1 MKKFNLVLFSFF
13 FLLLV
18 AFVAKEPM
26 KRFEYMASYKKSKKM
41 PLESRIQGRAEERAN
56 QLRNVVT
63 GKVEEN
69 DWYKALA
76 EIEELSGSRLSSRGE
91 ELVWEDQGPN
101 QVGGRTRGF
110 VFDKTKEGRVYCAG
124 VSGGVFVS
132 ENLGHNWTPV
142 KNMADIFKVMP
153 IGCLIQSKDG
163 DIYAG
168 TGEYWGNTPN
178 AGFGSQFNGHGI
190 YKKKADEEEFVH
202 LTSTINGSLTNAQ
215 PAQFKRVLDIACN
228 PLDNDIVFA
237 ATDNG
242 MQVSKD
248 GGTTWTK
255 STSVP
260 NTAIAQVKYSYDGTV
275 IYAAWS
281 GRVFKSENGGTSF
294 VDLIG
299 NRPDW
304 IADGNQHVRI
314 AVSAYDAK
322 KLYACGIT
330 GTRGGDLKYVI
341 RSEDG
346 GTTWELIG
354 KSDASFSPLC
364 STLGCQ
370 GFYDLC
376 LTAHPK
382 DDDKI
387 FLGGSV
393 KSYGWSRNLGWVQA
407 SNWNSP
413 AILGL
418 NLVHADNH
426 EFAFHPTRPDTMVV
440 CTDGGPYISF
450 NSLSSFPNAT
460 WKPIFTGLNITQF
473 YDMAVNKYGEL
484 VGGTQDNGTQFI
496 TLTGGNSNIALEISG
511 GDGFDCAI
519 SAANNYQVAYT
530 TVYTGSLSRT
540 TDLTTTRKPLASGCI
555 EEGGN
560 FANVGFHTR
569 IGLVEK
575 VKVTP
580 GLFDEVEKS
589 FLFVFNQNGQ
599 YTISSNAHIPSQP
612 TAFTNWESGGVGA
625 IYGIH
630 STKDIGTVY
639 LFGAG
644 GVRKNTTL
652 KDFDSFGV
660 DRTIPNQ
667 PCLKRPNLAWTNLTG
682 ATGPIGGLY
691 VHQTDPN
698 YVVATQ
704 IGFGGTSKVFLSENG
719 TSFISKQGNLPVMPV
734 YTCAID
740 PEDRDHVV
748 IGTEFGIWE
757 TFNISD
763 ASPVWTESN
772 KKIGRVP
779 VFKLRVNS
787 LNAEECT
794 LIYAATHGRGFWR
807 APFPF
812 KTSCDYKKKV
822 RSGLD
827 YINNLRINFDIY
839 PNPTTDKIN
848 ISFESKIGANYMI
861 AIYDMA
867 GRNVKRMAYRAIS
880 GDNIINTDISGLQ
893 DGKYIVRVEDG
904 NNIVGGKIIVK
915 N

>member
-322 KLYACGIT
+322 KLYMETYIYWI
-330 GTRGGDLKYVI
+330 KY
-341 RSEDG
+341 
-346 GTTWELIG
+346 
-354 KSDASFSPLC
+354 
-364 STLGCQ
+364 
-370 GFYDLC
+370 
-376 LTAHPK
+376 
-382 DDDKI
+382 
-387 FLGGSV
+387 
-393 KSYGWSRNLGWVQA
+393 
-407 SNWNSP
+407 
-413 AILGL
+413 
-418 NLVHADNH
+418 
-426 EFAFHPTRPDTMVV
+426 
-440 CTDGGPYISF
+440 
-450 NSLSSFPNAT
+450 
-460 WKPIFTGLNITQF
+460 
-473 YDMAVNKYGEL
+473 
-484 VGGTQDNGTQFI
+484 
-496 TLTGGNSNIALEISG
+496 
-511 GDGFDCAI
+511 
-519 SAANNYQVAYT
+519 YT
-530 TVYTGSLSRT
+530 VL
-540 TDLTTTRKPLASGCI
+540 
-555 EEGGN
+555 
-560 FANVGFHTR
+560 
-569 IGLVEK
+569 
-575 VKVTP
+575 
-580 GLFDEVEKS
+580 
-589 FLFVFNQNGQ
+589 
-599 YTISSNAHIPSQP
+599 
-612 TAFTNWESGGVGA
+612 
-625 IYGIH
+625 
-630 STKDIGTVY
+630 
-639 LFGAG
+639 
-644 GVRKNTTL
+644 
-652 KDFDSFGV
+652 
-660 DRTIPNQ
+660 
-667 PCLKRPNLAWTNLTG
+667 
-682 ATGPIGGLY
+682 
-691 VHQTDPN
+691 
-698 YVVATQ
+698 
-704 IGFGGTSKVFLSENG
+704 
-719 TSFISKQGNLPVMPV
+719 
-734 YTCAID
+734 
-740 PEDRDHVV
+740 
-748 IGTEFGIWE
+748 
-757 TFNISD
+757 
-763 ASPVWTESN
+763 
-772 KKIGRVP
+772 
-779 VFKLRVNS
+779 
-787 LNAEECT
+787 
-794 LIYAATHGRGFWR
+794 
-807 APFPF
+807 
-812 KTSCDYKKKV
+812 
-822 RSGLD
+822 
-827 YINNLRINFDIY
+827 
-839 PNPTTDKIN
+839 
-848 ISFESKIGANYMI
+848 
-861 AIYDMA
+861 
-867 GRNVKRMAYRAIS
+867 
-880 GDNIINTDISGLQ
+880 
-893 DGKYIVRVEDG
+893 
-904 NNIVGGKIIVK
+904 
-915 N
+915 